1 MGVTLKRILAL
12 AVTLLLAAPAA
23 LAQTAPNLVIFEPG
37 TAIRADEMNANF
49 QLLLKHITD
58 TLGLANLTTE
68 ELAELALARS

>member
-37 TAIRADEMNANF
+37 TAIRADEMNANSGGP
-49 QLLLKHITD
+49 QILDRPLKW
-58 TLGLANLTTE
+58 
-68 ELAELALARS
+68 RR